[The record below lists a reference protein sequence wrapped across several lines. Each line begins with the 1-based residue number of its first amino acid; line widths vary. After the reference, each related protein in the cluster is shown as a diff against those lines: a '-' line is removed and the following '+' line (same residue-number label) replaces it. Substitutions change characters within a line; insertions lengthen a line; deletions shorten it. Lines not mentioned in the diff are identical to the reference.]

1 MTVIRVLLADD
12 QELVRAGLR
21 LMIDRAAGLTVVA
34 EASTGTEAV
43 RLAREARADVVLMDI
58 RMPGLDGLSATRR
71 ITAEE
76 SLAGVKVLILTTFEV
91 DEYVFEALRSGASGF
106 LGKGARPDVL
116 IEAIRTVARGDAL
129 LSPAATR
136 GLIARY
142 LEQREPTAGAPG
154 APGSA
159 LVEMLTDREREVV
172 RLIAEGMSNT
182 EIADQLSLS
191 PLTVKTHANHAMT
204 KVGARDRAQLVV
216 VAYQTGLA
224 RFPARAKRV
233 LPGRACGLTAGVGQ
247 PQREA
252 MVGPRANHVARWWDA
267 GEAAGR
273 KGRGGRA
280 RPGAPG
286 DGAADRAVD
295 GRARHRGDRGDG
307 RAAALVPEDVGG
319 EQVVAG
325 PGRAGWNRRVR

>member
-1 MTVIRVLLADD
+1 VTAIRVLLADD

-21 LMIDRAAGLTVVA
+21 MMIDRAAGLTVVA

-76 SLAGVKVLILTTFEV
+76 NLAGVKVLILTTFEV

-142 LEQREPTAGAPG
+142 LEQREPTAAAGAPG
-154 APGSA
+154 AA
-159 LVEMLTDREREVV
+159 LVETLTDREREVV
-172 RLIAEGMSNT
+172 RLIAEGMSNA

-224 RFPARAKRV
+224 GSPARAKRE
-233 LPGRACGLTAGVGQ
+233 LPVHPRVSMEGARPAAGAQWWADGESRGTLVGCRQ
-247 PQREA
+247 SSGAREA
-252 MVGPRANHVARWWDA
+252 G
-267 GEAAGR
+267 
-273 KGRGGRA
+273 
-280 RPGAPG
+280 
-286 DGAADRAVD
+286 
-295 GRARHRGDRGDG
+295 
-307 RAAALVPEDVGG
+307 
-319 EQVVAG
+319 
-325 PGRAGWNRRVR
+325 

>member
-1 MTVIRVLLADD
+1 VTVIRVLLADD

-21 LMIDRAAGLTVVA
+21 LMIDRAPGLTVVA

-142 LEQREPTAGAPG
+142 LEQHEPTAAGG

-159 LVEMLTDREREVV
+159 LVETLTDREREVV
-172 RLIAEGMSNT
+172 RLIAEGMSNA

-216 VAYQTGLA
+216 VAYQTGLS
-224 RFPARAKRV
+224 RSPARAKRV
-233 LPGRACGLTAGVGQ
+233 LPGRARGCRV
-247 PQREA
+247 E
-252 MVGPRANHVARWWDA
+252 
-267 GEAAGR
+267 GR
-273 KGRGGRA
+273 
-280 RPGAPG
+280 RPK
-286 DGAADRAVD
+286 
-295 GRARHRGDRGDG
+295 
-307 RAAALVPEDVGG
+307 AAAQWWANVRSRGRLVGCRRSGG
-319 EQVVAG
+319 VRGAG
-325 PGRAGWNRRVR
+325 

>member
-1 MTVIRVLLADD
+1 VLV
-12 QELVRAGLR
+12 EG
-21 LMIDRAAGLTVVA
+21 
-34 EASTGTEAV
+34 
-43 RLAREARADVVLMDI
+43 
-58 RMPGLDGLSATRR
+58 
-71 ITAEE
+71 
-76 SLAGVKVLILTTFEV
+76 
-91 DEYVFEALRSGASGF
+91 
-106 LGKGARPDVL
+106 
-116 IEAIRTVARGDAL
+116 IRTVARGDAL

-136 GLIARY
+136 GLISRF
-142 LEQREPTAGAPG
+142 LTLHDPEPSRQP
-154 APGSA
+154 PP
-159 LVEMLTDREREVV
+159 EMAALTDREREVV
-172 RLIAEGMSNT
+172 ALIGEGMSNA

-204 KVGARDRAQLVV
+204 KVGARDRAQRVV

-247 PQREA
+247 AQREA

>member
-1 MTVIRVLLADD
+1 VTVIRVLLADD

-21 LMIDRAAGLTVVA
+21 LMIDRAPGLTVVA
-34 EASTGTEAV
+34 EAATGTEAV

-142 LEQREPTAGAPG
+142 LEQHEPTAAAGAPGALG

-159 LVEMLTDREREVV
+159 LVETLTDREREVV
-172 RLIAEGMSNT
+172 RLIAEGMSNA

-204 KVGARDRAQLVV
+204 KLGARDRAQLVV
-216 VAYQTGLA
+216 LAYQAGLPGPSHAPASALASSSDEVTCPA
-224 RFPARAKRV
+224 RPPASPGPRRCNWESESRGGPGSEDGPLSDVFPARAS
-233 LPGRACGLTAGVGQ
+233 Q
-247 PQREA
+247 
-252 MVGPRANHVARWWDA
+252 ANVM
-267 GEAAGR
+267 
-273 KGRGGRA
+273 
-280 RPGAPG
+280 
-286 DGAADRAVD
+286 
-295 GRARHRGDRGDG
+295 
-307 RAAALVPEDVGG
+307 
-319 EQVVAG
+319 
-325 PGRAGWNRRVR
+325 